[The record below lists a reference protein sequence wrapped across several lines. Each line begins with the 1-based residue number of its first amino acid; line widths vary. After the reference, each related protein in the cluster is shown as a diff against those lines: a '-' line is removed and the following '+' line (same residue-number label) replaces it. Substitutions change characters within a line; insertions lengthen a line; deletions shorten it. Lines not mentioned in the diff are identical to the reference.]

1 VATLVLAPFGAF
13 ALNLAAISAALCM
26 APDVHADP
34 RRRWLAAAFAGS
46 FYVAIAAFAGPLA
59 GLFAALPH
67 ELVIG
72 IAGLALLPTIGRGL
86 QAAVSNEAERE
97 PALVTFLV
105 TGSGVVL
112 WGVGSAF
119 WGVVF
124 GVAALLAWRP
134 RRV

>member
-1 VATLVLAPFGAF
+1 
-13 ALNLAAISAALCM
+13 M
-26 APDVHADP
+26 
-34 RRRWLAAAFAGS
+34 
-46 FYVAIAAFAGPLA
+46 
-59 GLFAALPH
+59 
-67 ELVIG
+67 VIG

-86 QAAVSNEAERE
+86 QAAVANEAERE

-105 TGSGVVL
+105 TASGLVL

-134 RRV
+134 RA